1 MSKADFYTWGKKGL
15 DWVGSLYDKGEPWN
29 IPAEILIQINKTTY
43 EEMLVSFLKV
53 MHTKAIVNENFQK
66 WPWLWHTSEMTEYV
80 YAFNKKMGKVIMF
93 YEGNAIDP
101 IRIIQGHDMLTS
113 VMNMVPKIAFPN
125 MVKRQTIMLKG
136 NNGNGSKPAK
146 VV

>member
-53 MHTKAIVNENFQK
+53 MHTKAVVNENFQK

-80 YAFNKKMGKVIMF
+80 YAFNKKMGRVILF

-101 IRIIQGHDMLTS
+101 IRIAQGHDMLTS
-113 VMNMVPKIAFPN
+113 VMNMVPKISFPN
-125 MVKRQTIMLKG
+125 MVKRQTIIIKG